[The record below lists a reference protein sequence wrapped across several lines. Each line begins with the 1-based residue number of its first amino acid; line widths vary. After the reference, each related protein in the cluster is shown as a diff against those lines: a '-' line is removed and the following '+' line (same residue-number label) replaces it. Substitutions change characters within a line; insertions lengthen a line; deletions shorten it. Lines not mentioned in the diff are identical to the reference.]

1 MRVRLAAA
9 TAAFL
14 LLSASSSDAAAQSVG
29 RMVESDLR
37 NFGGDVWAI
46 WTSPFDG
53 SGEDWLL
60 AAGLIAGSHVIMP
73 LDDDIDRWAVR
84 DSASQLFKALKPFR
98 RGGLL
103 FQGHTL
109 VPFAGATLIGGYVF
123 KNQDVRDGLFGCAAS
138 WISNNMLRHQVLYR
152 FVRRERPNPHKDST
166 NYRPSAEGDQYD
178 WGLSA
183 GDTSW
188 GHNSWPG
195 GHVANITACASF
207 FNHRFEMGYVEP
219 VLWAL
224 AASVGVGRL
233 ADRAHWTSDQ
243 IIGAIFG
250 YAIGREVALRQR
262 KREERRRQEQQ
273 GAAAPIPTGGPGSSG
288 FYLVN
293 HPQLGMG
300 IGWQRT
306 F

>member
-9 TAAFL
+9 AAAFL
-14 LLSASSSDAAAQSVG
+14 LFPFATAADAQSVG
-29 RMVESDLR
+29 RMLESDIKG
-37 NFGGDVWAI
+37 FGGDVWAI
-46 WTSPFDG
+46 WTAPFDA
-53 SGEDWLL
+53 SGRDFAL
-60 AAGLIAGSHVIMP
+60 AAGLIAGSHLVMP

-84 DSASQLFKALKPFR
+84 NRDNAVFDALSPVR
-98 RGGLL
+98 RGGKL
-103 FQGHTL
+103 FQGQTL
-109 VPFAGATLIGGYVF
+109 VPFAGAALIGGYVF
-123 KNQDVRDGLFGCAAS
+123 KNQDVRDGLYGCAAS

-152 FVRRERPNPHKDST
+152 FVNRTRPNPHKDSSD
-166 NYRPSAEGDQYD
+166 YRPASEGDQYD
-178 WGLSA
+178 FALST

-188 GHNSWPG
+188 GENSWPG

-224 AASVGVGRL
+224 AAGVGVGRL

-243 IIGAIFG
+243 LLGAVFG

-262 KREERRRQEQQ
+262 KRQERRAERE
-273 GAAAPIPTGGPGSSG
+273 GPTASPIPTSPQSG
-288 FYLVN
+288 FYLIN
-293 HPQLGMG
+293 DPGRGLGV
-300 IGWQRT
+300 GWQKS